1 MNGLYLNPLLSALRP
16 PRPPLIAVV
25 TDPVSVPAIWYHP
38 KVDLYIVPTEIAR
51 ERLILNGVAPDKVRL
66 AGLPVAASFCGRAG
80 DKARLRT
87 ELGWRIGCPVGLLVG
102 GREGMGPVYEIA
114 QAISWAGLECELAVV
129 AGRNQALRASLEAAT
144 WKVPTHI
151 YGFVTEMADL
161 MCAADVLVTKA
172 GPATIWEA
180 FGAGVPIVLYDYL
193 PGQEEGIVTYVENS
207 SAGRVAL
214 SPQAVVDVLRG
225 WFGPEANPQAVAQA
239 ALNAQKL
246 ARPDAAARIAE
257 LIWQN
262 S

>member
-38 KVDLYIVPTEIAR
+38 TVDLYIVPTEIAR

-87 ELGWRIGCPVGLLVG
+87 ELGWKIGCPVVLLVG
-102 GREGMGPVYEIA
+102 GVEGMGPVYEIA

-161 MCAADVLVTKA
+161 MCAADLLVAKA